1 MPSQKRSKIIDL
13 KKSAARR
20 AEAAW
25 EAPSAPKPS
34 QFPKLTKPQ
43 RLRVRRRKM
52 RLVMFSICLL
62 CGVGLIGGLGLVS
75 HAERLV
81 INDVKVN
88 GAQQLSANALM
99 AAVQSGLSDN
109 IFAIFAKANIFL
121 YPKKAIEDDLATEF
135 PRIKDVNLSR
145 PGLMAQAIIVTVQ
158 ERQPYA
164 KWCQDDACYFL
175 DTGGFIFAE
184 ADASAPITSYVFRR
198 GLIPRQDPIGQTFL
212 RGRLA
217 SIVHFLELLTAA
229 GYKPEGI
236 QVLNDKDFSVPLTD
250 GPTLMVPFDVEGE
263 KIVHDLQLALDAE
276 SVRGRE
282 GELQYVDLR
291 FGNRV
296 YYKFKGEASTQ
307 E

>member
-1 MPSQKRSKIIDL
+1 MPLQKRNKIIDL

-25 EAPSAPKPS
+25 EAVPVPKPS
-34 QFPKLTKPQ
+34 QSPKLTKPQ
-43 RLRVRRRKM
+43 RLRARRRRM

-62 CGVGLIGGLGLVS
+62 CGAGLIGGLGLVS

-81 INDVKVN
+81 IKDVRVD
-88 GAQQLSANALM
+88 GAQQLSANALT

-109 IFAIFAKANIFL
+109 IFKIFAKANIFL
-121 YPKKAIEDDLATEF
+121 YPKKSIENALATQF
-135 PRIKDVNLSR
+135 PRIKDVKLSR
-145 PGLMAQAIIVTVQ
+145 PGLLAQAVVVTVQ

-164 KWCQDDACYFL
+164 KWCEGQSCYFM
-175 DTGGFIFAE
+175 DSNGFIFAE
-184 ADASAPITSYVFRR
+184 ADASAPTTAYLFRM
-198 GLIPRQDPIGQTFL
+198 GLIPKQNPIGQTFL

-217 SIVHFLELLTAA
+217 GIVHFLELLSAA
-229 GYKPEGI
+229 GYKPQGI
-236 QVLNDKDFSVPLTD
+236 EVENEKEFAVPLTD

-263 KIVHDLQLALDAE
+263 KILHDLQLALDAD

-296 YYKFKGEASTQ
+296 YYKFKGEAAS